1 MRVVGQYYA
10 TKRLNYA
17 RFGCMTLAFVYGTR
31 PEAIKTGPVVSEL
44 RLRGI
49 DPLLLCTGQHDSL
62 LKGTP
67 AESDLAQSVSL
78 ALPSDGTVWEWVRTG
93 SQRLRH
99 EFVAR
104 GVTGVVVQGDTMSAL
119 AGARAAC
126 YQGLPLY
133 HVEAG
138 IRSGS
143 LTEPWPEERIR
154 MEIAQM
160 AVWHY
165 APTETARCNLVG
177 EGISRARILVT
188 GNPVVSAI
196 ARYAPD
202 VQPAVTPGNHIV
214 VTMHRREAR
223 EIGAIRDALAAVWK
237 WAELHP
243 ECDVIWPAHPG
254 TGLPKIRTSNF
265 WVCEPLPY
273 REMLQLVNRSVGI
286 ATDSG
291 GLQEEAATL
300 GVPCAVLRNITD
312 RPESVDLGLACLF
325 PPGGTGIIKALDALW
340 MRQIDRIPSD
350 CYGTVHSA
358 RNIAAH
364 IASSR

>member
-1 MRVVGQYYA
+1 
-10 TKRLNYA
+10 
-17 RFGCMTLAFVYGTR
+17 MTLAFVYGTR

-78 ALPSDGTVWEWVRTG
+78 ALPSDGNVPTWTATATG
-93 SQRLRH
+93 RLMA
-99 EFVAR
+99 EFEAR
-104 GVTGVVVQGDTMSAL
+104 DVSGVVVQGDTMSAL
-119 AGARAAC
+119 AGARAANFL
-126 YQGLPLY
+126 GLPLY

-138 IRSGS
+138 IRSGN
-143 LTEPWPEERIR
+143 LAEPWPEEGIR
-154 MEIAQM
+154 TEIATL
-160 AVWHY
+160 ATWHY
-165 APTETARCNLVG
+165 APTETARRNLLG
-177 EGISRARILVT
+177 EGVCRDRILVT

-202 VQPAVTPGNHIV
+202 VKPAVTPGHHIV
-214 VTMHRREAR
+214 VTMHRRESR
-223 EIGAIRDALAAVWK
+223 EIGAIRDALAAAWQ
-237 WAELHP
+237 WAGLHP

-254 TGLPKIRTSNF
+254 TGLSTIRAENF
-265 WVCEPLPY
+265 RVCEPLPY
-273 REMLQLVNRSVGI
+273 REMLQLVNRAVGI

-300 GVPCAVLRNITD
+300 GVPCAVLRNVTD
-312 RPESVDLGLACLF
+312 RPESVDLGRACLF
-325 PPGGTGIIKALDALW
+325 PPGGTGIVKALDALW

-350 CYGTVHSA
+350 CYGTAQSA
-358 RNIAAH
+358 RYIAAH